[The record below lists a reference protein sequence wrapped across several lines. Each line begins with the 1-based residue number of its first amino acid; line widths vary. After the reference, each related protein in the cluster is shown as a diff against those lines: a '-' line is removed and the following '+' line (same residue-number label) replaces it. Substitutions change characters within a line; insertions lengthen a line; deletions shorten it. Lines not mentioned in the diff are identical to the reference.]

1 MFWERLAETAV
12 IGSKVEANTHLG
24 SIFAL
29 VKREEVLSHSLVYVM
44 LLLRLRLGWEGF
56 EVRQLFQ
63 SMILFICNMLKMKYS
78 AGTRGC
84 QLSITSAVVGTAWPG
99 K

>member
-1 MFWERLAETAV
+1 MFWERLAATTV
-12 IGSKVEANTHLG
+12 IGSKVEADAHLG

-29 VKREEVLSHSLVYVM
+29 VQREEVLSHSLVYVM
-44 LLLRLRLGWEGF
+44 LLLRLRLGWEGL

-63 SMILFICNMLKMKYS
+63 SMILFIYNMLKMKYS
-78 AGTRGC
+78 ADTRGC
-84 QLSITSAVVGTAWPG
+84 QLSITAAVVGSAWPG